1 MIFFGITLIL
11 VFFAS
16 SLFANVNEG
25 QIFMRNPPE
34 WSKNLTIYEVNLRQF
49 SEKGDFKSFEKSL
62 PKIKE
67 LGVGIIWFMPIHPI
81 GEKNR
86 KGSLGSYYS
95 VKDYFGVNPDYGTL
109 EEFKSLV
116 EKIHKMGMF
125 VLIDWVA
132 NHCAL
137 DNPLLEKNPE
147 WFTKDENG
155 NFKPP
160 VDDWTDVVD
169 FDYENPELRKYMTE
183 ALKFWVE
190 ETNIDGYRCDV
201 AGMVPNDFWEEAV
214 PEIHKIKPVFMLAE
228 WETPEIHNSFHMSY
242 AWNIYKT
249 FNAIAKGKKN
259 AKAIDKLVESEAKE
273 FPKNAYRMQFTTNH
287 DENSW
292 NGTVQERLGEFAN
305 AFSVLTFTLPGM
317 PLIYNGQE
325 AGMNKRLAFFEKDF
339 IEWKKHPN
347 FEFFKKLVKLKK
359 SNKALWSGSFGG
371 SYKKIQTS
379 NDGSILTFLR
389 KLEENEIFVAVN
401 LTEKPQEVFLEGKDL
416 KGNFI
421 GYFKNE
427 KISFNSESRLK
438 LEPQGF
444 RVFVKQA
451 NKN

>member
-1 MIFFGITLIL
+1 MKFFSTILIL
-11 VFFAS
+11 TFLVT
-16 SLFANVNEG
+16 SLFANKNEG
-25 QIFMRNPPE
+25 QNPMKNPPE

-62 PKIKE
+62 PKLKE

-95 VKDYFGVNPDYGTL
+95 VKDYFGVNPEFGTM
-109 EEFKSLV
+109 EEFKALV
-116 EKIHKMGMF
+116 KKIHEMGMF

-132 NHCAL
+132 NHCAW
-137 DNPLLEKNPE
+137 DNPILEKNPD

-169 FDYENPELRKYMTE
+169 FDYENKELRKYMTE
-183 ALKFWVE
+183 ALKFWVKE
-190 ETNIDGYRCDV
+190 ANIDGYRCDV
-201 AGMVPNDFWEEAV
+201 AGMVPYDFWEEAV
-214 PEIHKIKPVFMLAE
+214 PELHKIKPVFMLAE

-242 AWNIYKT
+242 AWNIHKA

-259 AKAIDKLVESEAKE
+259 AKSIDELVKKELKE
-273 FPKNAYRMQFTTNH
+273 FPKGAYRMHFTTNH

-292 NGTVQERLGEFAN
+292 NGTVQERLGESAN
-305 AFSVLTFTLPGM
+305 AFSILTFTLPGM

-347 FEFFKKLVKLKK
+347 FDLFKDLVKLKK
-359 SNKALWSGSFGG
+359 SNKALWSGDFGG
-371 SYKKIQTS
+371 NYKKVETS
-379 NDGSILTFLR
+379 NESSILAFLR
-389 KLEENEIFVAVN
+389 KLENNEIFVIVN
-401 LTEKPQEVFLEGKDL
+401 LSEKPQETILGGKDL
-416 KGNFI
+416 KGSFTE
-421 GYFKNE
+421 YFTNE
-427 KISFNSESRLK
+427 KNSFNNENRLK
-438 LEPQGF
+438 LKPWGYK
-444 RVFVKQA
+444 VFVK
-451 NKN
+451 K

>member
-1 MIFFGITLIL
+1 MNFFRTLLIL
-11 VFFAS
+11 IS
-16 SLFANVNEG
+16 LTTLLFANENEG
-25 QIFMRNPPE
+25 KNPMKNPPE

-62 PKIKE
+62 PKLKE

-109 EEFKSLV
+109 EEFKKLV
-116 EKIHKMGMF
+116 AKIHEMGMF

-132 NHCAL
+132 NHCAW
-137 DNPLLEKNPE
+137 DNPLLEKNPD

-169 FDYENPELRKYMTE
+169 FDYENKELREYMTE
-183 ALKFWVE
+183 ALKFWVKE
-190 ETNIDGYRCDV
+190 ANIDGYRCDV
-201 AGMVPNDFWEEAV
+201 AGMVPYDFWEEAV

-242 AWNIYKT
+242 AWDIHKT
-249 FNAIAKGKKN
+249 FNAIAKGKTN
-259 AKAIDKLVESEAKE
+259 AKAIDELVRKELKE
-273 FPKNAYRMQFTTNH
+273 FPKGAYRMHFTTNH

-292 NGTVQERLGEFAN
+292 NGTVQERLGESAN
-305 AFSVLTFTLPGM
+305 AFSILTFTLPGM

-347 FEFFKKLVKLKK
+347 LDLFKKLIKLKK
-359 SNKALWSGSFGG
+359 NNKALWNGNFGG
-371 SYKKIQTS
+371 NYKKIETS
-379 NDGSILTFLR
+379 NDGSVLAFLR
-389 KLEENEIFVAVN
+389 KIENNEIFVAVN
-401 LTEKPQEVFLEGKDL
+401 LSEKPQEVVLAGKDL
-416 KGNFI
+416 KGNFKE
-421 GYFKNE
+421 YFTNE
-427 KISFNSESRLK
+427 NLSFNNENRLK
-438 LEPQGF
+438 LKAWDYK
-444 RVFVKQA
+444 VFIK
-451 NKN
+451 K